1 MGENVEQG
9 RNADILQSIVDDVPY
24 TDPPQ
29 SRIEDLLLQVK
40 EVIEEGGGGGGDVTS
55 VNGKTGAVT
64 LTASDVGAYTTAE
77 TDALLADKQSET
89 LSASVKIGTET
100 ETTVEGA
107 IGEVAAIIPATA
119 AVSNKLSTA
128 ADTAKEDITATA
140 NSEDIALTDSAD
152 ARVHDLRIYGKNAP
166 SKNKLVYSRSTIET
180 NGITFTAVQ
189 DTRGYTAKVIANGT
203 ATANAAFTVTFNQ
216 DKTYPAGCILTG
228 CPQGGAQSTYYIG
241 VSAFGT
247 GNLLTADYGYGS
259 VFSTDMPDR
268 ITIYIK
274 SGQTVNNLV
283 FEPMIRDPNTND
295 VFQPYF
301 TGERPVGVNGIS
313 VKSDAI
319 GKNLF
324 NINGSINAFYQT
336 NGDKENFTSAG
347 KNKLSDGK
355 IVAYRNFDAQKLV
368 GQFIN
373 VKAGEVYTISA
384 IATGFESP
392 TRGAISIGEWYNGAF
407 VQEALYLPTAG
418 ARAYK
423 SYRAKTDTLCIGFGS
438 SGQSSGVTFDQI
450 QLEKGWVPTEYEQY
464 KTFSSDLTIT
474 TALPLRGS
482 YKTIDLGDYDWW
494 YQTSVE
500 ANDPASVPRFATT
513 GKIFDAYIPSVE
525 FGVAMS
531 SCSSRYTPAA
541 DPVLGGNTDKTICFG
556 KGKGVY
562 VVDHE
567 YTDAAAFKA
576 AVTGI
581 TLTYPSYCDEIDLA
595 DGVAITRLDSNGDV
609 LATPVTTPLTT
620 AEKAAFAEFRTFDG
634 NTNVTA
640 TDDPFMT
647 LNYVKNTENGK
658 ALADVD
664 NKSAVRIAMIAAPY
678 DDTATYA
685 VGNYCTYGDR
695 LWKCNTA
702 IGTAEPFTAAHWTA
716 TTVMEEI

>member
-9 RNADILQSIVDDVPY
+9 RNADILQSIVDGTEY

-40 EVIEEGGGGGGDVTS
+40 KVIEEGGGGGGDVTS

-77 TDALLADKQSET
+77 TDALLGDKQNKT

-140 NSEDIALTDSAD
+140 NSEDIELTDSAD
-152 ARVHDLRIYGKNAP
+152 ARVHDLRIYGKTVDGHSVGENGLTVTACGGYNLWDEQWELGTYNQDTGEKEA
-166 SKNKLVYSRSTIET
+166 SSSSIRST
-180 NGITFTAVQ
+180 
-189 DTRGYTAKVIANGT
+189 
-203 ATANAAFTVTFNQ
+203 NAISVNPE
-216 DKTYPAGCILTG
+216 K
-228 CPQGGAQSTYYIG
+228 TYYITAVG
-241 VSAFGT
+241 EPSTTRMMILYYSKTEFIKALAVSVNAGFDIPTNCYYIRFRMQSAYGT
-247 GNLLTADYGYGS
+247 TYKHN
-259 VFSTDMPDR
+259 
-268 ITIYIK
+268 ITINVYN
-274 SGQTVNNLV
+274 S
-283 FEPMIRDPNTND
+283 
-295 VFQPYF
+295 
-301 TGERPVGVNGIS
+301 
-313 VKSDAI
+313 
-319 GKNLF
+319 
-324 NINGSINAFYQT
+324 NINGNYYPY
-336 NGDKENFTSAG
+336 
-347 KNKLSDGK
+347 KNLT
-355 IVAYRNFDAQKLV
+355 LP
-368 GQFIN
+368 
-373 VKAGEVYTISA
+373 IS
-384 IATGFESP
+384 
-392 TRGAISIGEWYNGAF
+392 
-407 VQEALYLPTAG
+407 
-418 ARAYK
+418 
-423 SYRAKTDTLCIGFGS
+423 
-438 SGQSSGVTFDQI
+438 
-450 QLEKGWVPTEYEQY
+450 
-464 KTFSSDLTIT
+464 
-474 TALPLRGS
+474 TALPLKGS
-482 YKTIDLGDYDWW
+482 TKTIDLGSIDWL
-494 YQTSVE
+494 YQSEGVE
-500 ANDPASVPRFATT
+500 GDPASFPRFSSYSY
-513 GKIFDAYIPSVE
+513 KPSDAYVPSIE

-531 SCSSRYTPAA
+531 SCSSRYTPAV
-541 DPVLGGNTDKTICFG
+541 DPVFGGNTDRTICLGLSKVIFI
-556 KGKGVY
+556 
-562 VVDHE
+562 VDHD
-567 YTDAAAFKA
+567 YTDAAEFKA

-609 LATPVTTPLTT
+609 LATPVTTPLTA

-640 TDDPFMT
+640 TDNPFMT
-647 LNYVKNTENGK
+647 LNYVKNTDNGK

-664 NKSAVRIAMIAAPY
+664 NKSTVRMAMIAAPY

>member
-9 RNADILQSIVDDVPY
+9 RNADILQSIIDSTEY

-55 VNGKTGAVT
+55 VNGKTGAVK
-64 LTASDVGAYTTAE
+64 LTASDVGAYTTTE
-77 TDALLADKQSET
+77 TDALLGDKQNKT
-89 LSASVKIGTET
+89 LSASVKIGAET

-128 ADTAKEDITATA
+128 ADTAKEDITATV
-140 NSEDIALTDSAD
+140 NSEDIVLTDAAD
-152 ARVHDLRIYGKNAP
+152 ARVHDLKIYGK
-166 SKNKLVYSRSTIET
+166 TE
-180 NGITFTAVQ
+180 NGHSV
-189 DTRGYTAKVIANGT
+189 GENGL
-203 ATANAAFTVTFNQ
+203 TVT
-216 DKTYPAGCILTG
+216 AC
-228 CPQGGAQSTYYIG
+228 
-241 VSAFGT
+241 
-247 GNLLTADYGYGS
+247 
-259 VFSTDMPDR
+259 
-268 ITIYIK
+268 
-274 SGQTVNNLV
+274 
-283 FEPMIRDPNTND
+283 
-295 VFQPYF
+295 
-301 TGERPVGVNGIS
+301 
-313 VKSDAI
+313 

-324 NINGSINAFYQT
+324 NINGKVNAGHHWNKTPRWYT
-336 NGDKENFTSAG
+336 DYDGTDKNTVENGVLIANANFSNVNPWG
-347 KNKLSDGK
+347 QIIKIKKNT
-355 IVAYRNFDAQKLV
+355 Y
-368 GQFIN
+368 
-373 VKAGEVYTISA
+373 YTVSFKCISFGSGTAAA
-384 IATGFESP
+384 IAIYGYTPEQS
-392 TRGAISIGEWYNGAF
+392 GADVIYSNFITELNTTKVYHI
-407 VQEALYLPTAG
+407 
-418 ARAYK
+418 K
-423 SYRAKTDTLCIGFGS
+423 STSYEGDTVFGFGS
-438 SGQSSGVTFDQI
+438 RDASGVQFADIMI
-450 QLEKGWVPTEYEQY
+450 QEGWLDVGYFKYENYKGSNVAI
-464 KTFSSDLTIT
+464 SS
-474 TALPLRGS
+474 ALPLRGS
-482 YKTIDLGDYDWW
+482 YGTIDLGDLNWE
-494 YQTSVE
+494 YQTTAQVG
-500 ANDPASVPRFATT
+500 DPCSLPRFSTNIGT
-513 GKIFDAYIPSVE
+513 IPDAYIPSVE

-531 SCSSRYTPAA
+531 SCSSRFTPAI

-562 VVDHE
+562 VVDHD

-595 DGVAITRLDSNGDV
+595 DGVVITRLDSNGDV
-609 LATPVTTPLTT
+609 LATPVTTPLSD

-640 TDDPFMT
+640 TDNPFMT
-647 LNYVKNTENGK
+647 LNYVRNTDNGK

-664 NKSAVRIAMIAAPY
+664 NKSAVRMAMIAAPY